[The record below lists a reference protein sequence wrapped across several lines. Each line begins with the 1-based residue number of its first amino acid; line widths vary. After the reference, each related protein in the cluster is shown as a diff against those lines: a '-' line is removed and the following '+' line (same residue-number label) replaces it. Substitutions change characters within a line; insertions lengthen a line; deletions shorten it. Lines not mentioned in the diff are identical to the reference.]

1 MPFDPPRTVETD
13 CRTGEIVIIK
23 PLKWGVVSTARIGL
37 EKVLPAMARS
47 PDCEI
52 VAIASRD
59 RARAESAARKLAIPK
74 AYGAYED
81 LFADA
86 EVEAAALESALRI
99 ADGAPLVN
107 RWHKKFARRL
117 LDPTAGPTEVVLL
130 LRVETVRINTI
141 WKNIDL

>member
-1 MPFDPPRTVETD
+1 M
-13 CRTGEIVIIK
+13 K

-59 RARAESAARKLAIPK
+59 RTRAESAARKLGIPK

-86 EVEAAALESALRI
+86 EVEAVYNPLPNHLHVPVSIQAIEAGKHVLCEKPLGMT
-99 ADGAPLVN
+99 ADEVAPLIT
-107 RWHKKFARRL
+107 ARDR
-117 LDPTAGPTEVVLL
+117 AGVV
-130 LRVETVRINTI
+130 VAEAFMVRHHP
-141 WKNIDL
+141 